1 MVGSLPLY
9 DDRGS
14 ELFEQICELP
24 EYYLTRTEE
33 AILERAA
40 GDIIAAAP
48 VECIVELGAG
58 SAKKTTHLLTA
69 QIQQRKTAIFAP
81 IDVSL
86 PGLIL
91 SREFNRTHLPQIRF
105 HGLHA
110 RYEEGFASID
120 KKRPRYSFS
129 WAAPSAISMRLL
141 PAFSASYPTPWV

>member
-1 MVGSLPLY
+1 MAGSLPLY

-69 QIQQRKTAIFAP
+69 QIQQRKTAILHP
-81 IDVSL
+81 SMSVS
-86 PGLIL
+86 P
-91 SREFNRTHLPQIRF
+91 
-105 HGLHA
+105 
-110 RYEEGFASID
+110 D
-120 KKRPRYSFS
+120 
-129 WAAPSAISMRLL
+129 
-141 PAFSASYPTPWV
+141 